1 MFLLCK
7 SLNLTLLVVFN
18 KLLKMTLLPTLDYG
32 SWRVSETSLLVLGY
46 LATLLARV
54 KAALIM
60 KLLINDVINAV
71 DSH

>member
-1 MFLLCK
+1 
-7 SLNLTLLVVFN
+7 
-18 KLLKMTLLPTLDYG
+18 MTLLPTLDYG